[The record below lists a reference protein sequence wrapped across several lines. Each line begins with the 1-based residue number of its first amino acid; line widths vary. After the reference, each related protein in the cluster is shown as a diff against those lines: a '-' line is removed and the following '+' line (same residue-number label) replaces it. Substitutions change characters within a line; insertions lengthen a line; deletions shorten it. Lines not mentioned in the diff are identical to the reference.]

1 MAYMFH
7 DIVGLAAAVVL
18 AVPLFLL
25 PAYTIARA
33 FDLFGMSARPTI
45 ERAAYGLLI
54 AYATMPVI
62 QSMGA
67 RFLGLRAILALT
79 LLISLYGVVRFRASS
94 VPSLSRTAWVMLAV
108 GFFALSALWIDV
120 SWNGRLY
127 PTLLVIDLVKH
138 AATVRS
144 LVETGSTPPI
154 DPFFLRDQAA
164 SYYYFFYTPA
174 ALIEM
179 LGSGLV
185 DSRAAVG
192 GLVFWTG
199 LAVVTLARVVLDR
212 AALLRSATPVGLLM
226 ALMLAGGLQLLLISP
241 IVLSFGWPWPGQLGW
256 IRDDLASW
264 PVSMI
269 WVPHHLSG
277 MIASWVGFLA
287 LIEAQRAH
295 SNGST
300 SRQWTYVML
309 AGLAFAS
316 ACGLSTWLTIGAVV
330 TLAVWTSVEIYHR
343 RWSSIVIFASAGV
356 IAFLVAAPHML
367 DLVRNRSLG
376 VFPIA
381 FEVRM
386 FVVSELLVGSL
397 GWLGQN
403 LVRALFLPLHY
414 VMAAGI
420 FFAGAFAFWTSHRRQ
435 RGFANPEARVLAYSA
450 AASLFVGSFFQSVVA
465 NNDLGWR
472 VVLFG
477 QLAALLWT
485 AAYMEPLWRKA
496 QKASFARALAKAPPA
511 LMLFLVLGYAGVAYD
526 LIATRMFSTMG
537 KGVVINP
544 RNPEADFEARDVY
557 AWINANLGPTA
568 VVQHNP
574 DTQRA
579 LGYGLYG
586 RQRTALADRHN
597 ALLFG
602 PSHQDVSERM
612 SVLKPVF
619 TAPQPASAV
628 ARSLTAQKVDTI
640 IVSADDPVWKTNVA
654 WVFATPALYQTAHLR
669 VLRVRDLKDRP

>member
-1 MAYMFH
+1 MAYMLH

-18 AVPLFLL
+18 AIPLFLL
-25 PAYTIARA
+25 PAYAFARTL
-33 FDLFGMSARPTI
+33 DLFGFSARPAT
-45 ERAAYGLLI
+45 ERAAYALLV
-54 AYATMPVI
+54 AYATMPVL

-67 RFLGLRAILALT
+67 RFFGLKAILAVT
-79 LLISLYGVVRFRASS
+79 LLLSVYGLLRHRDLSL
-94 VPSLSRTAWVMLAV
+94 PSLSRSAWTMIAV
-108 GFFALSALWIDV
+108 GFLALCTLWIDA

-144 LVETGSTPPI
+144 LVETGATPPI

-174 ALIEM
+174 ALVEM
-179 LGSGLV
+179 LGNGLV
-185 DSRAAVG
+185 DSRSAVG
-192 GLVFWTG
+192 GMVFWTG
-199 LAVVTLARVVLDR
+199 IAVVTLARVVLDR
-212 AALLRSATPVGLLM
+212 TGLLRRAAPVGLLI
-226 ALMLAGGLQLLLISP
+226 ALMLAGGLQLLIVSP

-277 MIASWVGFLA
+277 MIASWIGFLA
-287 LIEAQRAH
+287 LVEAQKAH
-295 SNGST
+295 AERSPA
-300 SRQWTYVML
+300 RQWTYVAL
-309 AGLAFAS
+309 AGVSFAS

-330 TLAVWTSVEIYHR
+330 TLAVWAAVEVYHR
-343 RWSSIVIFASAGV
+343 RWSSLILFAAAGL
-356 IAFLVAAPHML
+356 IALVAAAPHML

-386 FVVSELLVGSL
+386 FVVSELLIGSL

-403 LVRALFLPLHY
+403 VVRAVFLPLHY
-414 VMAAGI
+414 IMAAGI
-420 FFAGAFAFWTSHRRQ
+420 FFAGAFAFWTSHRRR
-435 RGFANPEARVLAYSA
+435 RGLANPEARILAYSA
-450 AASLFVGSFFQSVVA
+450 VASLFVGSFFQSVVA

-485 AAYMEPLWRKA
+485 AACIEPLWRKA
-496 QKASFARALAKAPPA
+496 EKTSVERALANAPPA
-511 LMLFLVLGYAGVAYD
+511 LILFLALGYAGVAYD
-526 LIATRMFSTMG
+526 LVATRLFSAMG

-544 RNPEADFEARDVY
+544 RNPAADFEARGVY
-557 AWINANLGPTA
+557 GWINANLGPTA

-579 LGYGLYG
+579 LAYGLYG

-602 PSHQDVSERM
+602 PSHHDVSERM
-612 SVLKPVF
+612 SVLKPLF
-619 TAPQPASAV
+619 TAPQSAEAV
-628 ARSLTAQKVDTI
+628 AKSLTAQKVDTI
-640 IVSADDPVWKTNVA
+640 IVSADDPVWKARVA

-669 VLRVRDLKDRP
+669 VLRVRDLKDQP